1 MKSTRQGSRSK
12 MFTLIEL
19 LVVIAIIAILA
30 SMLLPALNSARE
42 KARSISCVNNLKQWG
57 TWTAFYAD
65 EMNGYFIPTY
75 VDRTNAAT
83 PGTWNYYYSYPRD
96 SYLPGANAAKWN
108 QGGYINGCPTHSK
121 APYNSSYSFR
131 YYSYTLN
138 YNVSQPKQG
147 TPPVASSSRSWKM
160 VKVKNISSIFY
171 MTDSNNGG
179 AWVGYTYPSTRAG
192 FIHGDGTGAGL
203 DGRMNVLIGDG
214 HVESH
219 LRNGVSTDNYTVV
232 N

>member
-1 MKSTRQGSRSK
+1 MKK
-12 MFTLIEL
+12 KAPELKIFTLIEL

-42 KARSISCVNNLKQWG
+42 KARSISCVNNLKQFG
-57 TWTAFYAD
+57 TWNAFYSD

-83 PGTWNYYYSYPRD
+83 PGTWHYYYSYPRD

-121 APYNSSYSFR
+121 APNPSNASYSLR
-131 YYSYTLN
+131 YTSYALN
-138 YNVSQPKQG
+138 YNVSQPFG
-147 TPPVASSSRSWKM
+147 NSSESWKM

-171 MTDSNNGG
+171 LTDANDDGV
-179 AWVGYTYPSTRAG
+179 WTGYTYPSTRAG
-192 FIHGDGTGAGL
+192 FIHGDSTDAGL
-203 DGRMNVLIGDG
+203 SGRMNVLIGDG

-219 LRNGVSTDNYTVV
+219 LRNGVSTINYMVV
-232 N
+232 H